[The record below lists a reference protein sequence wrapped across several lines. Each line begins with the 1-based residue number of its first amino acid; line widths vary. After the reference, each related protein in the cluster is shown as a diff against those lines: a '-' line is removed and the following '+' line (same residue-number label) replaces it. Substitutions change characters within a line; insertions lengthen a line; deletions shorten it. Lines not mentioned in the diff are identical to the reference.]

1 MDIINYTGSFQFQF
15 KNEHTIYE
23 NEVHCTVKEN
33 EFNLSYNPTLLQ
45 NNLFTGSGFFSQS
58 LSRPIPEVK
67 YFATASYFEP
77 YVTTI
82 GLYNEQN
89 DLLAVAKFAQPIPIK
104 TKQQKIEERIKRIIN
119 NNETIYL

>member
-1 MDIINYTGSFQFQF
+1 MPYSPPPPNFNISFQ
-15 KNEHTIYE
+15 
-23 NEVHCTVKEN
+23 NEVIVYEQNVICHVKDN

-45 NNLFTGSGFFSQS
+45 NNLFSGSSFGSQS
-58 LSRPIPEVK
+58 LNTPLPEVK

-89 DLLAVAKFAQPIPIK
+89 DLLAVAKLSQAIPISQN
-104 TKQQKIEERIKRIIN
+104 TDMTFIIK
-119 NNETIYL
+119 YDK

>member
-1 MDIINYTGSFQFQF
+1 MPVAQAPSFNLSFQ
-15 KNEHTIYE
+15 NEVVIYE
-23 NEVHCTVKEN
+23 QNVICHVREN

-45 NNLFTGSGFFSQS
+45 GNIFSGSGFMSQS
-58 LSRPIPEVK
+58 LSTPLPAVK

-89 DLLAVAKFAQPIPIK
+89 DLLAVAKFSQPLPLSQNTDMTFVVRYDK
-104 TKQQKIEERIKRIIN
+104 
-119 NNETIYL
+119 

>member
-1 MDIINYTGSFQFQF
+1 MPIVTHTGSFSIAFQ
-15 KNEHTIYE
+15 NEMIIYE
-23 NEVHCTVKEN
+23 QNVICHVKDN

-45 NNLFTGSGFFSQS
+45 DNLFSGSGFMTQS
-58 LSRPIPEVK
+58 LSTPLPEVK

-89 DLLAVAKFAQPIPIK
+89 DLLAVAKFAQPIPISQNTDMTFIVK
-104 TKQQKIEERIKRIIN
+104 YDK
-119 NNETIYL
+119 